1 MLAGDRFEQHFRQET
16 QMISDLRLAF
26 RRFRFRPAHSA
37 LMILILGIG
46 IGATTAVFSVV
57 DQTLLRPAP
66 FAHADRLV
74 DVLDIDRVR
83 GGGGNSLTPAKIV
96 GWQGELSLFEA
107 FEAYAPRQ
115 FDVTGDVEPERIQ
128 GLLVSTGLFDM
139 LGINPRIGRQFVRAD
154 GAPGAERVVI
164 VSEALWRRKLGARE
178 DVLDTRLILND
189 ESYRIVG
196 VMPWRFRLTGD
207 TESVWL
213 PYDPQSN
220 LGDTNVRGFFG
231 LARLAASVPPGSEQK
246 LADTIADRRQI
257 EAPLPRTW
265 GLRLDR
271 KKVANVDKT
280 TRTALFV
287 ILGAVA
293 FVLLITCA
301 NTASLFLSQIVI
313 RQREMAIR
321 TAIGA
326 ARSRL
331 VREVLTESL
340 LFAACGG
347 ALGILIATWG
357 VDAIVASAPAN
368 LTFHPTSPIEIDPRI
383 LAVTTAITVVA
394 GIVFGLLPAIRG
406 SRPDLDI
413 ILKATSGSGTT
424 QHHGRFAA
432 SLIVAEVAFS
442 LILLVGAAL
451 MLRTFANLESLEPGF
466 EPRGLVA
473 VGVSLPTDKYASSAA
488 RAAFLDSVRER
499 LVAIPGVSQF
509 AVADSVTPSGGSLHF
524 GVPEAEGSDGSVR
537 AESLVLP
544 GNTVSPEY
552 FRTLQIPLV
561 AGRFFSAGEPA
572 ESLIISKALADRYW
586 PDGSAVGKR
595 LKFYS
600 GASWRTI
607 VGVVGNVQAWTQPS
621 RTQLHVYDPWPI
633 PTDTVPAGP
642 LPRRRGYV
650 DRVLLVR
657 AENTAAVAAQV
668 KTAIRSVDKSQP
680 VERVTMVE
688 RAYADVFG
696 RQRFVLQ
703 LMSAF
708 GAVAATLT
716 LVGLFGVLTE
726 VVVRKT
732 REIGIRVAL
741 GAQRADVIRLVLSR
755 GLGLTL
761 AGAALG
767 LAGAAALTRFLQAL
781 LFEVSPVDP
790 ASFLLVT
797 VVMIGIALV
806 ACWIPARRAMRVGPA
821 DALRI
826 E

>member
-1 MLAGDRFEQHFRQET
+1 
-16 QMISDLRLAF
+16 MIPDLRLAF
-26 RRFRFRPAHSA
+26 RRFRSRPVHSA
-37 LMILILGIG
+37 LMILILGVG

-66 FAHADRLV
+66 FANADRLV
-74 DVLDIDRVR
+74 DVIDIDRVR
-83 GGGGNSLTPAKIV
+83 GGGGNSLIPAKIV
-96 GWQGELSLFEA
+96 GWQSEPSLFEA

-115 FDVTGDVEPERIQ
+115 FDVTGDVEPERVQ

-139 LGINPRIGRQFVRAD
+139 LGTNPRIGRPFVRTD
-154 GAPGAERVVI
+154 GALGAERVVI
-164 VSEALWRRKLGARE
+164 ISEALWRRKLGARE
-178 DVLDTRLILND
+178 DVLDTRLTLND
-189 ESYRIVG
+189 DSYRIIG
-196 VMPWRFRLTGD
+196 VMPRRFRLSGD

-220 LGDTNVRGFFG
+220 LGDTTVRGFFG
-231 LARLAASVPPGSEQK
+231 LGRLAASVPPGAEQK
-246 LADTIADRRQI
+246 LADTIADRRQAQ
-257 EAPLPRTW
+257 APLARTW

-271 KKVANVDKT
+271 KKVAYVDAT

-331 VREVLTESL
+331 IREVLTESL
-340 LFAACGG
+340 LFAAFGG

-368 LTFHPTSPIEIDPRI
+368 LTFHATSPIEIDVRI
-383 LAVTTAITVVA
+383 LAVTMAITVAA

-406 SRPDLDI
+406 SRPDLDV
-413 ILKATSGSGTT
+413 ILKATSGSGT
-424 QHHGRFAA
+424 QYYGRFAGA
-432 SLIVAEVAFS
+432 LIVAEVAFS

-451 MLRTFANLESLEPGF
+451 MLRTFANLEALDPGF

-473 VGVSLPTDKYASSAA
+473 ISISLPTDKYASSAA
-488 RAAFLDSVRER
+488 RAAFLDSARER
-499 LVAIPGVSQF
+499 IVAIPGVSQF
-509 AVADSVTPSGGSLHF
+509 AVADGVTPSGGSLHF
-524 GVPEAEGSDGSVR
+524 GVPEAEGSDTPAR

-544 GNTVSPEY
+544 GNAVSADY

-561 AGRFFSAGEPA
+561 AGRFFSPAEPA
-572 ESLIISKALADRYW
+572 DSLIISKELADRYW
-586 PDGSAVGKR
+586 PDGSAVGR
-595 LKFYS
+595 RFKFYS
-600 GASWRTI
+600 GGPWHTI
-607 VGVVGNVQAWTQPS
+607 VGVVGDVDAWTQPS
-621 RTQLHVYDPWPI
+621 RTRLHVYDPWPI
-633 PTDTVPAGP
+633 PTDTVAAGP
-642 LPRRRGYV
+642 QPRRRGYV

-657 AENTAAVAAQV
+657 AENAAGIAAAV
-668 KTAIRSVDKSQP
+668 KTAIWSVDKSQP

-703 LMSAF
+703 LMIAF

-767 LAGAAALTRFLQAL
+767 LAGAAALTRFLRAL
-781 LFEVSPVDP
+781 LFEVSPIDP
-790 ASFLLVT
+790 ASFAVVT
-797 VVMIGIALV
+797 IVMIFIALV
-806 ACWIPARRAMRVGPA
+806 ACSIPARRAMRVGPA
-821 DALRI
+821 DALRV